1 MVIALRILLDH
12 SVPVGVR
19 DFLARYQVS
28 TISEMWWPRQIEN
41 GEPLKAAE
49 AHNFDVLL
57 TPDQNIRYRQ
67 DLSRRK
73 LALVVL
79 GSNIWP
85 IVRKHRG
92 GIRAA
97 IEKSSPG
104 SYLFVEMPLP
114 KKPQKRS
121 PKR

>member
-1 MVIALRILLDH
+1 MVIALRILLVH

-19 DFLARYQVS
+19 DFLARHQVS
-28 TISEMWWPRQIEN
+28 TISEMHWTPQIED
-41 GEPLKAAE
+41 GELLKAAE
-49 AHNFDVLL
+49 AHNFDV
-57 TPDQNIRYRQ
+57 PCDQNIRYQQ

-85 IVRKHRG
+85 IVRNHRG
-92 GIRAA
+92 EIRAA

-121 PKR
+121 SKR